1 MPNIR
6 PVSDLRN
13 YAEVLKEISVDEP
26 VFLTKNGRG
35 RYAIVDIEEYEKTK
49 AIIKLMSK
57 LAEAEKSVKENDWL
71 SNDDVKAALGVWVM
85 EIRITPSALND
96 LKEIKS
102 YIENDLSNP
111 IAASNVIK
119 RIIED
124 YSRLEVFPHMGPSLS
139 TKISVDTDYRFI
151 VSGNYLVFYKADDEY
166 VSIYRIL
173 YGRRDYLKII
183 FDDIELKDEE

>member
-1 MPNIR
+1 
-6 PVSDLRN
+6 
-13 YAEVLKEISVDEP
+13 
-26 VFLTKNGRG
+26 
-35 RYAIVDIEEYEKTK
+35 
-49 AIIKLMSK
+49 
-57 LAEAEKSVKENDWL
+57 
-71 SNDDVKAALGVWVM
+71 M

-151 VSGNYLVFYKADDEY
+151 VSGNYLVFYKADKEY

-183 FDDIELKDEE
+183 FDDIELNNEE